1 MGIEVRR
8 FLFYTFATSWIIWG
22 SLALLTQLNLLK
34 FGNAIYMLLFILGGI
49 TPAICEIWLKKKYS
63 TKEEFKLFIH
73 NVKNPKHPVSWY
85 IFVIGLAFAAFF
97 LPTLWGGAT
106 MENPIYLA
114 LLELPI
120 MIIGG
125 GVEEIGWRGFLQP
138 TLQKRWSPFIS
149 TMIVGVIWAV
159 WHLPLWFVIGSNQMN
174 MNFLWFSLITL
185 ALSFLLT
192 IIYQS
197 TKSIFLC
204 IIFHALTNSFW
215 DVYVPVTNVSS
226 GILILLFALFLFTVF
241 EVYRKSNFQK
251 RMV

>member
-1 MGIEVRR
+1 MGVEIRR

-22 SLALLTQLNLLK
+22 SLALLTQLNILK
-34 FGNAIYMLLFILGGI
+34 FGNAISMLLFILGGI

-63 TKEEFKLFIH
+63 TKEEFKSFIF

-85 IFVIGLAFAAFF
+85 ILAIGLAFAACF

-106 MENPIYLA
+106 MENPMYLA

-125 GVEEIGWRGFLQP
+125 GLEEIGWRGFLQP
-138 TLQKRWSPFIS
+138 TLQKRWSPFTS
-149 TMIVGVIWAV
+149 TIIVGVIWAV

-174 MNFLWFSLITL
+174 MNFLWFSLTAL
-185 ALSFLLT
+185 ALSLLLT
-192 IIYQS
+192 IIYLS
-197 TKSIFLC
+197 TKSIFIC
-204 IIFHALTNSFW
+204 IIFHTLINSFW
-215 DVYVPVTNVSS
+215 DVFVPLTNVKS
-226 GILILLFALFLFTVF
+226 GVFTFLFALLLFTMF

-251 RMV
+251 RMF

>member
-1 MGIEVRR
+1 MRVEIRR

-22 SLALLTQLNLLK
+22 GLALLTQLNLLK
-34 FGNAIYMLLFILGGI
+34 FGNAISMLLFILGGI

-63 TKEEFKLFIH
+63 TKEEFKSFIL
-73 NVKNPKHPVSWY
+73 NVKNPKLPVSWY
-85 IFVIGLAFAAFF
+85 IFAIGLAFAACF

-106 MENPIYLA
+106 MENPMYLA

-125 GVEEIGWRGFLQP
+125 GLEEIGWRGFLQP
-138 TLQKRWSPFIS
+138 TLQKRWSPFTS
-149 TMIVGVIWAV
+149 TIMIGVIWAV

-174 MNFLWFSLITL
+174 MNFLWFSLTAL

-192 IIYQS
+192 IIYLS

-204 IIFHALTNSFW
+204 IIFHTLINSFW
-215 DVYVPVTNVSS
+215 DVFVPVTNVTS
-226 GILILLFALFLFTVF
+226 GVFTFLFALFLFIVF

-251 RMV
+251 QTV

>member
-1 MGIEVRR
+1 MGVEIRR
-8 FLFYTFATSWIIWG
+8 FLFYTLATSWIIWG
-22 SLALLTQLNLLK
+22 SLALLTQVNILK
-34 FGNAIYMLLFILGGI
+34 FGNAISMLLFILGGI

-63 TKEEFKLFIH
+63 TKEEFKSFIF

-85 IFVIGLAFAAFF
+85 ILAIGLAFAACF

-106 MENPIYLA
+106 MENPMYLA

-125 GVEEIGWRGFLQP
+125 GLEEIGWRGFLQP
-138 TLQKRWSPFIS
+138 TLQKRWSPFTS
-149 TMIVGVIWAV
+149 TIIVGVIWAI

-174 MNFLWFSLITL
+174 MNFLWFSLTAL

-192 IIYQS
+192 IIYLS
-197 TKSIFLC
+197 TKSIFIC
-204 IIFHALTNSFW
+204 IIFHTFINSFW
-215 DVYVPVTNVSS
+215 NVFVPVTNVMS
-226 GILILLFALFLFTVF
+226 GLFTFLFALFLFTVF

-251 RMV
+251 QTV